1 MMSIKKTFL
10 QSLLLSDPE
19 VSAKRNGGGW
29 NVMTIAHMVR
39 LCQLKKKNPLKAKL
53 SVKTITLQNIPL
65 LRRDW
70 SVHVFL

>member
-39 LCQLKKKNPLKAKL
+39 LCQLKKISAQNKIKC
-53 SVKTITLQNIPL
+53 SQIT
-65 LRRDW
+65 
-70 SVHVFL
+70 

>member
-1 MMSIKKTFL
+1 MSIKKTFL

-39 LCQLKKKNPLKAKL
+39 LCQLKKKYPLKAK
-53 SVKTITLQNIPL
+53 
-65 LRRDW
+65 
-70 SVHVFL
+70 

>member
-1 MMSIKKTFL
+1 MMFIKKTFL

-39 LCQLKKKNPLKAKL
+39 LCQLKKISAQNKIKC
-53 SVKTITLQNIPL
+53 SQIT
-65 LRRDW
+65 
-70 SVHVFL
+70 